1 MCAHGL
7 GGWGGA
13 DRPWVCRGMCAD
25 KGWSTSGY
33 CLIHNYIFIMTKLG
47 GPLTLY
53 KAISGRERCEGK
65 VFTYQIIRIY

>member
-1 MCAHGL
+1 ME
-7 GGWGGA
+7 
-13 DRPWVCRGMCAD
+13 
-25 KGWSTSGY
+25 GWSVSGY

-53 KAISGRERCEGK
+53 KAISSRERCEGK